1 MARGMNAEV
10 RSLAEAPRVTNG
22 VAAWS
27 YELHSWHGLFLG
39 RGAPPRGEALPSDLV
54 PPSFASAWL
63 RQEHGSRVLAAHGG
77 DCGAGDALVV
87 RAPRIAAVVA
97 TADCVPILVIGRDAV
112 AVHAGWRGIV
122 AGIVPRA
129 IEALAPGEPL
139 AAWIGPAI
147 GPCCYEVGEEVA
159 RTVEAAC
166 AAPVRAGVSP
176 AGRPHIDLRRA
187 VAAQLVAAGVGTV
200 HVIDQCTRCR
210 PEWLSSHRR
219 DGELAGRN
227 LAVLWRED

>member
-1 MARGMNAEV
+1 MNV
-10 RSLAEAPRVTNG
+10 DVKVLAEAPQVTNG
-22 VAAWS
+22 IAVWS
-27 YELHSWHGLFLG
+27 YAFRSWHGLFLG
-39 RGAPPRGEALPSDLV
+39 RGAPPRGEALPSGLV
-54 PPSFASAWL
+54 PPSVASAWL
-63 RQEHGSRVLAAHGG
+63 RQEHGSRVLAAHAG

-87 RAPRIAAVVA
+87 RAPGIAAVVA
-97 TADCVPILVIGRDAV
+97 TADCVPILAIGRDAV

-129 IEALAPGEPL
+129 IEALDAGEPL

-159 RTVEAAC
+159 RAVEAAC
-166 AAPVRAGVSP
+166 AAPVRAAPSA
-176 AGRPHIDLRRA
+176 AGRPRIDLRRA
-187 VAAQLVAAGVGTV
+187 VAAQLVAAGVGTIRLV
-200 HVIDQCTRCR
+200 DHCTRCR

-219 DGELAGRN
+219 DGESAGRN